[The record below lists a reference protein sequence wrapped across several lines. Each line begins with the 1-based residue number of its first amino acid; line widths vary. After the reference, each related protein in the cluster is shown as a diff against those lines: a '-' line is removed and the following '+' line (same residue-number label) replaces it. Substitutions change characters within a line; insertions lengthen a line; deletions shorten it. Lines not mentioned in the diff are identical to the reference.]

1 MIEPLDLAMPGAVA
15 PRNKLGITDPSALAT
30 ATANFTAFRLAELQV
45 SPIRGSFD
53 SAHLR
58 EIHHHLFQDLYEWA
72 GELRGIDAADV
83 PASRLEKS
91 FDSLFD
97 RLARE
102 NHLKGCSPDEW
113 ARSASAYV
121 YDLGVLQPFLAG
133 NEITLREFAAELARK
148 NDLALQWDGTA
159 DIEDAMAQL
168 RQAEQAANLR
178 RIIMLAMDVSPG
190 PQLPSRGNAVERG
203 MERLLSF
210 GNSHL

>member
-30 ATANFTAFRLAELQV
+30 ATADFTAFRLAELQV
-45 SPIRGSFD
+45 SPIRGGFD

-72 GELRGIDAADV
+72 GELRGIDSADV

-91 FDSLFD
+91 LDSLFD

-102 NHLKGCSPDEW
+102 HHLKGYSSDEW

-121 YDLGVLQPFLAG
+121 YALGVLQPFLAG
-133 NEITLREFAAELARK
+133 NEITVREFTAELARK
-148 NDLALQWDGTA
+148 NDLVLQWNATA
-159 DIEDAMAQL
+159 DIGDAIAQPW
-168 RQAEQAANLR
+168 QTDQAANMR
-178 RIIMLAMDVSPG
+178 RVIMLAMDTSPAQ
-190 PQLPSRGNAVERG
+190 QLPSRGDAVERG

>member
-1 MIEPLDLAMPGAVA
+1 MIEPLDFAMPGAVA

-30 ATANFTAFRLAELQV
+30 ATADFTAFRLAELQV

>member
-30 ATANFTAFRLAELQV
+30 ATADFTAFRLAELQV
-45 SPIRGSFD
+45 SPIRGGFD

-72 GELRGIDAADV
+72 GELRGIDSADV

-91 FDSLFD
+91 LDSLFD

-102 NHLKGCSPDEW
+102 HHLKGYSSDEW

-121 YDLGVLQPFLAG
+121 YALGVLQPFLAG
-133 NEITLREFAAELARK
+133 NEITVREFTAELARK
-148 NDLALQWDGTA
+148 NDLVLQWNATA
-159 DIEDAMAQL
+159 DIGDAIAQPW
-168 RQAEQAANLR
+168 QTDQAANMR
-178 RIIMLAMDVSPG
+178 RVIMLAMDTSPAQ
-190 PQLPSRGNAVERG
+190 QLPSRGDAVERG
-203 MERLLSF
+203 MERLLSL

>member
-15 PRNKLGITDPSALAT
+15 PRNKLGITHPSALPT
-30 ATANFTAFRLAELQV
+30 ATADFTSLRLAELQT
-45 SPIRGSFD
+45 SPVRGGFD
-53 SAHLR
+53 SSHLR

-91 FDSLFD
+91 LDSLFD

-102 NHLKGCSPDEW
+102 NHLKGYSPDEW

-159 DIEDAMAQL
+159 DIDDAMAQPW
-168 RQAEQAANLR
+168 QTDQAANMR
-178 RIIMLAMDVSPG
+178 RVIMLAMDTSPAQ
-190 PQLPSRGNAVERG
+190 QLPSRGDAVERG
-203 MERLLSF
+203 MERLRSL

>member
-30 ATANFTAFRLAELQV
+30 ATADFTAFRLAELQV
-45 SPIRGSFD
+45 SPIRGGFD
-53 SAHLR
+53 SVHLR

-72 GELRGIDAADV
+72 GELRGIDSADV

-91 FDSLFD
+91 LDSLFD

-102 NHLKGCSPDEW
+102 HHLKGYSPDEW

-121 YDLGVLQPFLAG
+121 YALGVLQPFLAG
-133 NEITLREFAAELARK
+133 NEITVREFTAELARK
-148 NDLALQWDGTA
+148 NDLVLQWNATA
-159 DIEDAMAQL
+159 DIGHAIAQPW
-168 RQAEQAANLR
+168 QTDQAANMR
-178 RIIMLAMDVSPG
+178 RVIMLAMDTSPAQ
-190 PQLPSRGNAVERG
+190 QLPSRGDAVERG
-203 MERLLSF
+203 MERLLSL

>member
-1 MIEPLDLAMPGAVA
+1 MIEPLDLAVPGAVA
-15 PRNKLGITDPSALAT
+15 PRNKLGITDPSALAA
-30 ATANFTAFRLAELQV
+30 ATADFAALRLAELQT
-45 SPIRGSFD
+45 SPVRGGFD
-53 SAHLR
+53 SSHLR
-58 EIHHHLFQDLYEWA
+58 EIHHHLFQDLYDWA

-91 FDSLFD
+91 LDSLFD

-102 NHLKGCSPDEW
+102 NHLKGYSPDEW

-133 NEITLREFAAELARK
+133 NEIALREFAAELARK
-148 NDLALQWDGTA
+148 NDLALQWDAAA
-159 DIEDAMAQL
+159 DIGDAMAQL
-168 RQAEQAANLR
+168 RQSEQAASLR
-178 RIIMLAMDVSPG
+178 RIIMLAMDTGPG

-203 MERLLSF
+203 MERLLSL

>member
-30 ATANFTAFRLAELQV
+30 ATADFTAFRLAELQV
-45 SPIRGSFD
+45 SPIRGGFD

-72 GELRGIDAADV
+72 GELRGIDSADV

-91 FDSLFD
+91 LDSLFD

-102 NHLKGCSPDEW
+102 HHLKGYSPDEW

-133 NEITLREFAAELARK
+133 NEITVREFTAELARK
-148 NDLALQWDGTA
+148 NDLVLQWNATA
-159 DIEDAMAQL
+159 DIGDAIAQPW
-168 RQAEQAANLR
+168 QKDQAANMR
-178 RIIMLAMDVSPG
+178 RIIMLAMDTSPAQ
-190 PQLPSRGNAVERG
+190 QLPSRGDAVERG
-203 MERLLSF
+203 MERLLSL